1 MEASYTHA
9 IEKGNFKE
17 SQRELVTDKLNYL
30 RCVFIE
36 TNGYPPLVNSI
47 VKLELEKSNNARQ
60 KTTINTENAQIQ
72 LNNNNN
78 NNNNNN
84 ELISAYQFY
93 MKLALGP
100 KIIYTKRKYY
110 FIKYYE
116 IIS

>member
-17 SQRELVTDKLNYL
+17 SQREVISNQKLVTDKLNYL

-60 KTTINTENAQIQ
+60 KTTINTENAQI
-72 LNNNNN
+72 
-78 NNNNNN
+78 
-84 ELISAYQFY
+84 
-93 MKLALGP
+93 
-100 KIIYTKRKYY
+100 
-110 FIKYYE
+110 
-116 IIS
+116 